1 MSIIVALLLASAS
14 ATPDPSAAVAA
25 PAAAPALAKPA
36 KEKRICKTDDSDPG
50 SHMVKRTCK
59 TEQEW
64 QQQGVLGSGRSGY
77 SISGDK
83 MQGH

>member
-14 ATPDPSAAVAA
+14 TTPDPPVAAAPTAA
-25 PAAAPALAKPA
+25 PAPAKPA
-36 KEKRICKTDDSDPG
+36 KEKRICKADDSDPA

-64 QQQGVLGSGRSGY
+64 QQQGVLGSARSGF
-77 SISGDK
+77 SISGEK
-83 MQGH
+83 MEGH

>member
-14 ATPDPSAAVAA
+14 ATPDPSASAAPMAA
-25 PAAAPALAKPA
+25 PAPAKPA

-64 QQQGVLGSGRSGY
+64 QKQGVLGSGRSGL
-77 SISGDK
+77 SVSGDS
-83 MQGH
+83 MEGH